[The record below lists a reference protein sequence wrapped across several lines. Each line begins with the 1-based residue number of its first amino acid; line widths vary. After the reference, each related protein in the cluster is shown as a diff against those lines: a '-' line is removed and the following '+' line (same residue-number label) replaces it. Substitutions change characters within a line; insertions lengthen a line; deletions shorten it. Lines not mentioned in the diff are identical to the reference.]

1 MSAVLMDST
10 WESDEAF
17 DTESDEAFDGEDAG
31 EDAGE
36 DFGEASRGRRG
47 RGGRSAYRPGR
58 GVKGLSVPTSNG
70 AKKLAFPK
78 PLATLEETNKGFANV
93 DKARQ
98 LVAERL
104 EKLEGKFKSTVKRD
118 SAIIGTVTLGIGV
131 PLTLW
136 GAVQAHGIT
145 NPLDGSRFRE
155 WAHLKKTD
163 AVAVTSATQ
172 VITTSAKYLLDRRYH
187 HSRMG
192 IAADV
197 FAAVQL
203 AAYAVGHL
211 PQATMS
217 PAGSTA
223 SLPPASGTPPSPPVA
238 PPAALPAPY
247 LYNNLTAAEAAV
259 ASNTLGLGQR
269 AIADGRTYTVIA
281 AAPPGTNALLLEK

>member
-31 EDAGE
+31 EDFGE

-47 RGGRSAYRPGR
+47 RSRQSAYRPGR
-58 GVKGLSVPTSNG
+58 GVKGFSVPTSNG

-78 PLATLEETNKGFANV
+78 PLATLAETNKGFATV
-93 DKARQ
+93 HKQTD

-104 EKLEGKFKSTVKRD
+104 ERLEGKIKNSVKRD

-131 PLTLW
+131 PLTIW
-136 GAVQAHGIT
+136 GAVQAHGT
-145 NPLDGSRFRE
+145 PDSRFGGAFRT

-172 VITTSAKYLLDRRYH
+172 LITTSTKYLLDRRYH

-192 IAADV
+192 IAGDV

-211 PQATMS
+211 PQATKS

-223 SLPPASGTPPSPPVA
+223 SLPPAPP
-238 PPAALPAPY
+238 PAPY
-247 LYNNLTAAEAAV
+247 LFANLTAAEAAV
-259 ASNTLGLGQR
+259 AANTLTIGQR

-281 AAPPGTNALLLEK
+281 SATAGTNALLLEK

>member
-1 MSAVLMDST
+1 MDMSAVLMDST

-98 LVAERL
+98 LLAERL

-118 SAIIGTVTLGIGV
+118 SAIIGTVTLGIGL
-131 PLTLW
+131 PLTVW
-136 GAVQAHGIT
+136 GAVQAHGT
-145 NPLDGSRFRE
+145 PDPRFGGAYRT

-172 VITTSAKYLLDRRYH
+172 LITTSAKYLMDRRYH

-192 IAADV
+192 AVADI

-203 AAYAVGHL
+203 TAYAVGHL
-211 PQATMS
+211 P
-217 PAGSTA
+217 PSTA
-223 SLPPASGTPPSPPVA
+223 ATT
-238 PPAALPAPY
+238 AALPAPSSY
-247 LYNNLTAAEAAV
+247 SSLAKAKDALATLTV
-259 ASNTLGLGQR
+259 GQR
-269 AIADGRTYTVIA
+269 VINTSDGKTYVVVTTA
-281 AAPPGTNALLLEK
+281 QGATALQLEE

>member
-1 MSAVLMDST
+1 MDMSAVLTDST

-58 GVKGLSVPTSNG
+58 GVKGFSVPTSNG

-136 GAVQAHGIT
+136 GAVQAHG
-145 NPLDGSRFRE
+145 NPNPRYGGAFRT

-163 AVAVTSATQ
+163 AVAVTSAAHLL
-172 VITTSAKYLLDRRYH
+172 TTSAIYLRDHRYPNG
-187 HSRMG
+187 RTA
-192 IAADV
+192 IVADV

-211 PQATMS
+211 PQATT
-217 PAGSTA
+217 AGST
-223 SLPPASGTPPSPPVA
+223 G
-238 PPAALPAPY
+238 ALPYFYPSLA
-247 LYNNLTAAEAAV
+247 AAEADV
-259 ASNTLGLGQR
+259 AANKLTTGQR
-269 AIADGRTYTVIA
+269 AIADGLTYTVIPTA
-281 AAPPGTNALLLEK
+281 TAGTNSLSLEK